1 MEHFGCVVNRL
12 IRVQYGP
19 FYLGKL
25 QSGALEEIEPAR
37 VAELLKYLQER
48 GVEI

>member
-1 MEHFGCVVNRL
+1 VVNRL

-25 QSGALEEIEPAR
+25 QSGALEEVKPEK
-37 VAELLKYLQER
+37 VTKLLAYLSDR
-48 GVEI
+48 GVKV